1 MDQQKLD
8 RKERF
13 RNVLKTLDL
22 KRQLVARRLGYKEGY
37 FDQILSGNSDVSESV
52 VLKFSKYYR
61 EANPDWILNGT
72 GEMILKNIPR
82 VAEENAE
89 VIVDSF
95 RLNLKP
101 IREHYKISSA
111 QMASDLGIYESKLYD
126 IEMGESGISLA
137 LLLEMREHYKLRI
150 DDMLFTDLRAGG
162 IDYAR
167 TDYISSPSDIEAF
180 MAHAEKEITDIKAQI
195 AELRNNQDTNA

>member
-1 MDQQKLD
+1 MDQLEQN
-8 RKERF
+8 RKERLIK
-13 RNVLKTLDL
+13 VIDTLGL
-22 KRQLVARRLGYKEGY
+22 KRQEVAHKLGYKPAY
-37 FDQILSGNSDVSESV
+37 FYQVLSG
-52 VLKFSKYYR
+52 YR
-61 EANPDWILNGT
+61 EVSYAMVMKLSKCYHKINPDYILNGE
-72 GEMILKNIPR
+72 GEMLRQGIVNFSEPFYEL
-82 VAEENAE
+82 
-89 VIVDSF
+89 VIDTF
-95 RLNLKP
+95 RHNLKP

-167 TDYISSPSDIEAF
+167 TDYISSPSDIEDF
-180 MAHAEKEITDIKAQI
+180 MAHAEKEITEIKAQI